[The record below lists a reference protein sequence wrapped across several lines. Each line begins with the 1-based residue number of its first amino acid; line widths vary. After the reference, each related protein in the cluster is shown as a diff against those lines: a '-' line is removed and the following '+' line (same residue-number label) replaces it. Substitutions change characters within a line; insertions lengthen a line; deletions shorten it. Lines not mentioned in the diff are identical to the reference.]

1 MTDDYTWPT
10 EQIRDLF
17 AAGVLERGGVMQEEA
32 EADFD
37 RWLAAHDAEQA
48 AAASRPIVHF
58 DDDHEECA
66 RELAEVQRKLITAK
80 AVAASAEETT
90 RTYRKQ
96 LTEQTATIAALCGA
110 AYNRGYREAERERQR
125 AGDGM
130 GLT

>member
-1 MTDDYTWPT
+1 MTEYTPT
-10 EQIRDLF
+10 TITIRRGYYSWSGNRDWEARL
-17 AAGVLERGGVMQEEA
+17 AAE
-32 EADFD
+32 FD

-66 RELAEVQRKLITAK
+66 RELAEVQRKLVTAK